1 MLQDQYYDKIKTLY
15 KLSKLN
21 WFVEQHAKHN
31 AKQNSD
37 DLERFESLQ
46 EALQY
51 HIAEF
56 KKALNS

>member
-1 MLQDQYYDKIKTLY
+1 MLQDQYYDKVKTLY

-21 WFVEQHAKHN
+21 WFIEQHAKHN
-31 AKQNSD
+31 AKNNSD
-37 DLERFESLQ
+37 DVARFTSLQ
-46 EALQY
+46 DALQH